1 MPADNNLKMK
11 TFLFI
16 LLVFAFISSMGQKAL
31 PKDAVYKSQ
40 KSDCAIV
47 YDKSVIKKL
56 QSSDTFYLLLS
67 DKGKLSVI
75 REDFG
80 ISLRHRNKKYNF
92 TETALEKDSLI
103 LFLFLNDILNYDNLL
118 KSATADRTAI
128 SQYGD
133 TINTTLHVDC
143 STIKLYDIVWTGD
156 IKTKKTKTFTF
167 DINFIF
173 ENNPYS
179 IYHFYL
185 TVETDKKISNIKQIL
200 STTPKLK
207 CLRYSGFEI

>member
-1 MPADNNLKMK
+1 MK

-16 LLVFAFISSMGQKAL
+16 LSVFAFTSSMGQKAL

-67 DKGKLSVI
+67 DKGKLSVT